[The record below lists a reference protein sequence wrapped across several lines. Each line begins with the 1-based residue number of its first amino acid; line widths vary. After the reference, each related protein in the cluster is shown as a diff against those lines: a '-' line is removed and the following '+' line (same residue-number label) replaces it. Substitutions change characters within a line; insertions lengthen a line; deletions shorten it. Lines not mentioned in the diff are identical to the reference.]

1 VNYTRFSL
9 KMQYLQDL
17 EQWWAFI
24 DPKWIV
30 DWSRSNKTALNLEF
44 EVGRK
49 LGEHVCGWVRPGVG
63 LWGDNV
69 IGAYDWQLEVGVRYM
84 F

>member
-1 VNYTRFSL
+1 MVSDMRAQITL
-9 KMQYLQDL
+9 CVLGAALLCGTPVQ
-17 EQWWAFI
+17 A
-24 DPKWIV
+24 V
-30 DWSRSNKTALNLEF
+30 DWTRSNKTALNLEF

-49 LGEHVCGWVRPGVG
+49 LREHYRTWVKPGVG

-69 IGAYDWQLEVGVRYM
+69 TNSYNWYLEAGVRYM